1 MRIDRHLCRRRRGS
15 LALEAVMAIPVI
27 IVFVFLT
34 RFVLDAMLL
43 RHETAVYTRGST
55 VRAAAMVRT
64 SDPGLLRLTQCR
76 HDDSDRNER
85 PGVVREY
92 STWCYWRN
100 AESGLSQGDRLGPSI
115 IETARRAGSQDL
127 VDILPFERVVNDV
140 RGWGGGTVRFQQPP
154 FLEATPGDEAGH
166 MHLRSTH
173 DFWNYTNDTL
183 WARGHD
189 PATWEAIEG
198 FFFDGPQDLFPDVF
212 PSRNR

>member
-1 MRIDRHLCRRRRGS
+1 MRIDSLFTRRRRGS

-55 VRAAAMVRT
+55 VRAAAMVQN
-64 SDPGLLRLTQCR
+64 SDPSTVRLTQCW

-85 PGVVREY
+85 PGVIRSY

-100 AESGLSQGDRLGPSI
+100 GESGLAQSERLGPSI
-115 IETARRAGSQDL
+115 IRQAQGAGEGWLLRDLEFDRA
-127 VDILPFERVVNDV
+127 VNDV

-166 MHLRSTH
+166 MHLRTTH
-173 DFWNYTNDTL
+173 DFWSYTNDER
-183 WARGHD
+183 WARGHNSAVWD
-189 PATWEAIEG
+189 QIDT
-198 FFFDGPQDLFPDVF
+198 FFWSGPRALFPNVF
-212 PSRNR
+212 PSR